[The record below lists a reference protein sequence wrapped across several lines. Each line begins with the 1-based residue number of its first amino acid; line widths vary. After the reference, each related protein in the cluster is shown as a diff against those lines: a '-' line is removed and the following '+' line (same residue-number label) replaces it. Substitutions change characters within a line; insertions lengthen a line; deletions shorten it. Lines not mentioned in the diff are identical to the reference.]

1 MMKRVH
7 VTVTGTVQGVAFR
20 AMTRREALRNNVQG
34 WVRNLPDGRVEAVFE
49 GADDAV
55 DRVVSWCRQGPR
67 MADVERMETGE
78 EPWTGEFHDFEIRYG
93 P

>member
-1 MMKRVH
+1 MKRVH

-20 AMTRREALRNNVQG
+20 AMTRREAIRNRVSG

-67 MADVERMETGE
+67 MAAVEFIETAE
-78 EPWTGEFHDFEIRYG
+78 EPWTGEFREFEIRY
-93 P
+93 

>member
-1 MMKRVH
+1 MKRVR

-20 AMTRREALRNNVQG
+20 AMTRREAIRNGVRG

-55 DRVVSWCRQGPR
+55 DRVVGWCRYGPR
-67 MADVERMETGE
+67 MAAVEFIEAVE
-78 EPWTGEFHDFEIRYG
+78 EPWTDEFHDFEIRYG